1 MGINSA
7 LLPRPYWRT
16 LTVTLTLPR
25 EKKLNRRDLI
35 VGTSGIALLSG
46 AQAID
51 LGGMLGAAKDAMQAA
66 TLTDDQVRSYASQMA
81 KHMDAENRVAPAGNK
96 YATRLAALTAAA
108 KEDNGLRLNY
118 KVYMTSEVNAFAMA
132 DGTIRFYSGLM
143 DMMTDDEIRYVI
155 GHEIG
160 HVHAGHTRKRMQTA
174 LSTSAL
180 QKGVASSGTK
190 AAALADSQLGDL
202 VAQVIRAQHSQGNE
216 READDYAL
224 QFMSRRKYDRKA
236 AVTAL
241 EKLDK
246 LSGGSSNANWLST
259 HPSPRERAERL
270 RTQIV

>member
-1 MGINSA
+1 
-7 LLPRPYWRT
+7 
-16 LTVTLTLPR
+16 
-25 EKKLNRRDLI
+25 LNRRDLI
-35 VGTSGIALLSG
+35 VGTSGIALFTG
-46 AQAID
+46 AQAFD
-51 LGGMLGAAKDAMQAA
+51 LGGMLGAAKDAVQAA

-81 KHMDAENRVAPAGNK
+81 KHMDAQNRVAPAGNK
-96 YATRLAALTAAA
+96 YANRLAALTAAA

-118 KVYMTSEVNAFAMA
+118 KVYLTNEVNAFAMA

-180 QKGVASSGTK
+180 QKGVASSGNSR

-202 VAQVIRAQHSQGNE
+202 VVQVVRAQHSQGNE

-246 LSGGSSNANWLST
+246 LSGGSSNADWLST
-259 HPSPRERAERL
+259 HPSPRERADRM
-270 RTQIV
+270 RTQIG